1 MKKVVLR
8 NFEKLTGK
16 HLCNFLNK
24 FAGRKRKS

>member
-1 MKKVVLR
+1 MKKFVLR